1 MPAHK
6 RRGRNDGLYQAYLHR
21 RIDRSIVYEEIQR
34 ERTID
39 EVYARALEAKRHKAR
54 LTFIPPIM
62 LIRLIE
68 THDEHERLK
77 ARVEG
82 KREP

>member
-1 MPAHK
+1 MSSRK
-6 RRGRNDGLYQAYLHR
+6 QRGRSDGLYQAYLHR
-21 RIDRSIVYEEIQR
+21 RIDRQIVYEEIQR

-39 EVYARALEAKRHKAR
+39 EVYARALEAKRHRAR

-68 THDEHERLK
+68 MQDEHERLK

-82 KREP
+82 KRET